1 MDLDHSLKQQHISV
15 KQFAMQ
21 EMGVSSSWMSSLM
34 RQPKP
39 WNRLRTRGK
48 EMYGRIHQWVE
59 VVARRRSIKQFV
71 EQGCEEEDFYPVV
84 FCEEFIEEM
93 TGNNLEEGN
102 EVADEKENEGHEVED
117 IKLTELENVVLGE
130 ALDHLDKEQDCVS
143 GGGRLAL
150 EEEMLVA
157 EYRDHCNEDG
167 EVVEVL
173 FWL

>member
-1 MDLDHSLKQQHISV
+1 MI
-15 KQFAMQ
+15 
-21 EMGVSSSWMSSLM
+21 
-34 RQPKP
+34 
-39 WNRLRTRGK
+39 
-48 EMYGRIHQWVE
+48 
-59 VVARRRSIKQFV
+59 
-71 EQGCEEEDFYPVV
+71 CEEEDFYPVV

-93 TGNNLEEGN
+93 TGNNLEEGY
-102 EVADEKENEGHEVED
+102 EVADEKESEGHEVED

-150 EEEMLVA
+150 EEDMVVA
-157 EYRDHCNEDG
+157 DYQKLCNKDG